1 MEFEQVK
8 LLNSAYLFQNY
19 GREEICF
26 SHGDKEFLYDLDGN
40 RYIDYVA
47 GIAVNAL
54 GHNHPALVKAISE
67 QAQRMI
73 HVSNL
78 YYVQEQADLGEA
90 LASIVP
96 SPLGVSLFVNSG
108 AEANEAALKLASKA
122 TGRRRFVAC
131 KNSFHGRTAGALS
144 ATGQTKYQTGFEPL
158 LSQAFSFVPYND
170 PEALK
175 AAINKE
181 TAAFM
186 LEPVQGEGGVIS
198 ATPEFMRTAR
208 DICDDTGALMV
219 VDEVQ
224 TGMGRTGKWFGFQHF
239 NVVPDMITLAKA
251 LGGGVPIGALV
262 STRELSKTFTPGSH
276 GTTFGGNPLACSA
289 ACAVIN
295 TMKKEKLVERS
306 AELGEKWRSELVK
319 VVSGSD
325 LVKAIRGLGLMNG
338 IEMGDKAKE
347 FQRRGME
354 KRLLINVAATKVVR
368 LVPPLIISEA
378 SVQAFNECLA
388 SYLTVQ

>member
-1 MEFEQVK
+1 MDFEEVK

-26 SHGDKEFLYDLDGN
+26 SHGEKEFLYDLEGN
-40 RYIDYVA
+40 QYIDYVA

-54 GHNHPALVKAISE
+54 GHNHPALVRAISE
-67 QAQRMI
+67 QAQKMI

-90 LASIVP
+90 IASIVP
-96 SPLGVSLFVNSG
+96 SPLGVSMFVNSG
-108 AEANEAALKLASKA
+108 AEANEAALKLASKS
-122 TGRRRFVAC
+122 TGRKRFVAC

-144 ATGQTKYQTGFEPL
+144 ATGQVKYQTGFEPL
-158 LSQAFSFVPYND
+158 LSQAFDFVPYND

-175 AAINKE
+175 AAVNNE
-181 TAAFM
+181 TAGVM
-186 LEPVQGEGGVIS
+186 LEPIQGEGGVMS
-198 ATPEFMRTAR
+198 ATPEFIGTAR
-208 DICDDTGALMV
+208 DVCDDTGALMI

-239 NVVPDMITLAKA
+239 NVVPDMITMAKA

-262 STRELSKTFTPGSH
+262 STREISKAFTPGSH
-276 GTTFGGNPLACSA
+276 GTTFGGNPLACAA
-289 ACAVIN
+289 ACAVIS
-295 TMKKEKLVERS
+295 TMKKERLVERS
-306 AELGEKWRSELVK
+306 AELGGKWRSELNRI
-319 VVSGSD
+319 VSGHES
-325 LVKAIRGLGLMNG
+325 VKDVRGRGLMTG

-347 FQRRGME
+347 FQKYGLN

-368 LVPPLIISEA
+368 AVPPLIISEA
-378 SVQAFNECLA
+378 SVRTFNDSLA
-388 SYLTVQ
+388 NFLSVQ

>member
-1 MEFEQVK
+1 MEFEEVK
-8 LLNSAYLFQNY
+8 LLSSAYLFQNY

-26 SHGDKEFLYDLDGN
+26 SRGEKEFLFDLQGN

-67 QAQRMI
+67 QAKKLI

-90 LASIVP
+90 IASIVP
-96 SPLGVSLFVNSG
+96 SPLGVSMFVNSG
-108 AEANEAALKLASKA
+108 AEANEAALKLATKA
-122 TGRRRFVAC
+122 TGRKHFVAC
-131 KNSFHGRTAGALS
+131 KNSFHGRTSGALS
-144 ATGQTKYQTGFEPL
+144 ATGQVKYQTGFEPL
-158 LSQAFSFVPYND
+158 LSQAFSFVPFNE

-175 AAINKE
+175 AAVDKD
-181 TAAFM
+181 TAGIM
-186 LEPVQGEGGVIS
+186 LEPVQGEGGVLS

-208 DICDDTGALMV
+208 DVCDDTGALMII
-219 VDEVQ
+219 DEVQ

-239 NVVPDMITLAKA
+239 GVVPDMITLAKA

-262 STRELSKTFTPGSH
+262 STREISKAFTPGSH
-276 GTTFGGNPLACSA
+276 GSTFGGNPLACA
-289 ACAVIN
+289 AANAVIG
-295 TMKKEKLVERS
+295 TMKKENLVQRS
-306 AELGEKWRSELVK
+306 AELGEKWRSDLTHI
-319 VVSGSD
+319 VSGFD
-325 LVKAIRGLGLMNG
+325 CVKDVRGLGLMTG

-347 FQRRGME
+347 FQRFGLE

-368 LVPPLIISEA
+368 AVPPLIISDA
-378 SVQAFNECLA
+378 SVSTFNESLTAFLA
-388 SYLTVQ
+388 AQ

>member
-1 MEFEQVK
+1 MEFEEVK
-8 LLNSAYLFQNY
+8 LLSSAYLFQNY
-19 GREEICF
+19 GREDICF
-26 SHGDKEFLYDLDGN
+26 SRGEKEFLYDLQGN
-40 RYIDYVA
+40 KYIDYVA

-67 QAQRMI
+67 QAQKMI

-90 LASIVP
+90 VASIVP

-108 AEANEAALKLASKA
+108 AEANEAALKLAAKA
-122 TGRRRFVAC
+122 TGRKHFVAC
-131 KNSFHGRTAGALS
+131 MNSFHGRTAGALS
-144 ATGQTKYQTGFEPL
+144 ATGQLKYQAGFEPL
-158 LSQAFSFVPYND
+158 LSQAFSFVPFND

-175 AAINKE
+175 SAVNKD
-181 TAAFM
+181 TAGVI

-208 DICDDTGALMV
+208 DICDDTGTLMI

-262 STRELSKTFTPGSH
+262 STREISKAFTPGSH
-276 GTTFGGNPLACSA
+276 GTTFGGNPLASAA
-289 ACAVIN
+289 ACAVID
-295 TMKKEKLVERS
+295 TMKKDKLVERS
-306 AELGEKWRSELVK
+306 AQLGGMWRSELAK
-319 VVSGSD
+319 IVSGFD
-325 LVKAIRGLGLMNG
+325 LVKGVRGLGLMTG

-347 FQRRGME
+347 FQKFGMQ
-354 KRLLINVAATKVVR
+354 KRLLINVAASKVVR
-368 LVPPLIISEA
+368 VVPPLIISDP
-378 SVQAFNECLA
+378 SVRTFNESLTAFLA
-388 SYLTVQ
+388 AQ